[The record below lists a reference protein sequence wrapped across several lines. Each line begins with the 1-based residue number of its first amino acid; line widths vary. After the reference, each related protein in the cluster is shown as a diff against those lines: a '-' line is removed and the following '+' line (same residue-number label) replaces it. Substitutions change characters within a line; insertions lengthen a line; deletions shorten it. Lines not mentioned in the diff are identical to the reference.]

1 MSNFSGKNN
10 KCVVSTARP
19 LALALA
25 LLIGCG
31 SLLTACSGKSSQA
44 NEAPAKRNA
53 EVVPA
58 LVAKVMKRDMAL
70 RIDGIGNVE
79 VHASVAIKSRVD
91 GEIIKMLFAD
101 GDDVV
106 KDQTLFQ
113 IDARPYVAELKQAEA
128 ALQKDKAQLEHAH
141 SQERRY
147 QDLLRKNFVSQE
159 GYAQVKL
166 NLDSAA
172 AALQADQ
179 AAVDNAKLRL
189 GYATIRA
196 PIAGHA
202 GKILVQEGNL
212 VKANDAS
219 PLVIINQLSPIYV
232 NFSVPEQHLP
242 EIRKAMAA
250 GKLAVDALQPD
261 GASIASGQLS
271 FLDNAVD
278 TATATI
284 KLKATFDNIDKALWP
299 GQFVKVRLI
308 LGEQK
313 QAVVV
318 ASRAVLTG
326 PKGQYVFVV
335 DPEQKVEARVIEV
348 DRIDGADTVVRN
360 GLAGGETVVIDGQ
373 SRLLPGSKISVKDE
387 KKTS

>member
-10 KCVVSTARP
+10 KCVASIARP

-58 LVAKVMKRDMAL
+58 LVAEVMKRDMAL

-128 ALQKDKAQLEHAH
+128 ALQKDKAQLEHAR

-250 GKLAVDALQPD
+250 GKLAVDALQPE

-284 KLKATFDNIDKALWP
+284 KLKATFDNKDKALWP

-335 DPEQKVEARVIEV
+335 DTEQKVEARVIEV

>member
-128 ALQKDKAQLEHAH
+128 ALQKDKAQLEHAR

-284 KLKATFDNIDKALWP
+284 KLKATFDNIVKALWP

-335 DPEQKVEARVIEV
+335 DTEQKVEARVIEV